1 MKLQQLNHNQQRFL
15 SMTRLRAAIS
25 KNVDRYSRILQPKFW
40 LPLVVSLGLAGEI
53 ILLEST
59 IVPQAAHAY
68 TATVDI
74 EVEPRVNESY
84 ETLLRRAESIVR
96 AAAQRSFDQ
105 DILVTEVSITIL
117 AQREGAT
124 VPLMTMQVSRPQWRS
139 RPDPKYWANYF
150 RSAQTFLQFDQ
161 PGGTPTPQPASTPTP
176 APTAPPAIDPLSTPT
191 PTGVPQPIR
200 LPGRGSQ
207 PYQVPEYSP
216 SGQPT
221 QVPRYTPGG
230 APLPTPSPQPTTP
243 SNAPT
248 NTEETLP
255 DREIEVPNIPR
266 QRG

>member
-1 MKLQQLNHNQQRFL
+1 MKLQQLNREQRRFL
-15 SMTRLRAAIS
+15 SMAQLRAAIS
-25 KNVDRYSRILQPKFW
+25 KNADRYRRILQPRFW
-40 LPLVVSLGLAGEI
+40 LPLIASLGLAGEMM
-53 ILLEST
+53 LLET
-59 IVPQAAHAY
+59 AIAPQVANAY

-74 EVEPRVNESY
+74 EVEPRANESY

-105 DILVTEVSITIL
+105 DILVTEISITIL

-161 PGGTPTPQPASTPTP
+161 PGGTPTPKPASTPAP
-176 APTAPPAIDPLSTPT
+176 APTAPTVIDPLTPT

-216 SGQPT
+216 NGQPT

-230 APLPTPSPQPTTP
+230 TPLPVPSPQPTTP
-243 SNAPT
+243 SNAPAS
-248 NTEETLP
+248 TEEVLP
-255 DREIEVPNIPR
+255 DRQIEVPNIPG